1 MVPLRL
7 DLLMWT
13 WGGVIFIKFSFGIQ
27 IATTKECLSMF
38 IKELVKIKL
47 IIFLLLHILP
57 SVTSANPV
65 TVKAAEWT
73 KVDNVKKCIEGTCNT
88 FKNIE
93 INKNTIELGQDISV
107 TNLDSGSEIAAFTVK
122 IIRYGRMVKMCWIG
136 DTEGIN
142 DGTYLTVGGCKQK

>member
-1 MVPLRL
+1 MSIVK
-7 DLLMWT
+7 
-13 WGGVIFIKFSFGIQ
+13 VF
-27 IATTKECLSMF
+27 
-38 IKELVKIKL
+38 KIKL
-47 IIFLLLHILP
+47 IIFFLHALP

-73 KVDNVKKCIEGTCNT
+73 KVDNVKKCVEGTCNT

-93 INKNTIELGQDISV
+93 LSKNTIELGQDISV
-107 TNLDSGSEIAAFTVK
+107 TNLDTGSEIATFQVK

-142 DGTYLTVGGCKQK
+142 EGTYLTVGGCKQK

>member
-1 MVPLRL
+1 MS
-7 DLLMWT
+7 T
-13 WGGVIFIKFSFGIQ
+13 IKVF
-27 IATTKECLSMF
+27 
-38 IKELVKIKL
+38 KIKL
-47 IIFLLLHILP
+47 IVSLLYALP

-73 KVDNVKKCIEGTCNT
+73 KVDNVKQCNDGTCNT

-93 INKNTIELGQDISV
+93 LNKNTIELGQDISV
-107 TNLDSGSEIAAFTVK
+107 TNLDTGSEIAAFQVK

-142 DGTYLTVGGCKQK
+142 NGTYLTVGGCKQK

>member
-1 MVPLRL
+1 MS
-7 DLLMWT
+7 
-13 WGGVIFIKFSFGIQ
+13 IIKVL
-27 IATTKECLSMF
+27 KL
-38 IKELVKIKL
+38 KL
-47 IIFLLLHILP
+47 IIFLFQALP
-57 SVTSANPV
+57 AVTSANPV

-73 KVDNVKKCIEGTCNT
+73 KVDNVKKCVEGTCNT

-93 INKNTIELGQDISV
+93 LSKNTIELGQDISV

>member
-1 MVPLRL
+1 MS
-7 DLLMWT
+7 
-13 WGGVIFIKFSFGIQ
+13 IIKVF
-27 IATTKECLSMF
+27 
-38 IKELVKIKL
+38 KIKL
-47 IIFLLLHILP
+47 IIFFLHALP

-73 KVDNVKKCIEGTCNT
+73 KVDNVKKCVEGTCNT

-93 INKNTIELGQDISV
+93 LSKNTIELGQDISV
-107 TNLDSGSEIAAFTVK
+107 INLDTGSEIAAFQVE

-142 DGTYLTVGGCKQK
+142 EGTYLTVGGCKQK

>member
-1 MVPLRL
+1 MVLRFDAL
-7 DLLMWT
+7 AYLK
-13 WGGVIFIKFSFGIQ
+13 ISE
-27 IATTKECLSMF
+27 TKEFLSMSI
-38 IKELVKIKL
+38 IKLLKIKL
-47 IIFLLLHILP
+47 IIFLLHIVP

-65 TVKAAEWT
+65 SVKAVEWT

-88 FKNIE
+88 FKDIE

-107 TNLDSGSEIAAFTVK
+107 TNLDTGSEIAAFTVK
-122 IIRYGRMVKMCWIG
+122 IIRYGRVVKMCWIG